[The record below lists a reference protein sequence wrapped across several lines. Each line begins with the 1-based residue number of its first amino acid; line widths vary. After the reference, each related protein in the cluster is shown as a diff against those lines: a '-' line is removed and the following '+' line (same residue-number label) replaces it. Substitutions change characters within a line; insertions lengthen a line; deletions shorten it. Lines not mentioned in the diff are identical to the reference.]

1 MSIVNYHPFF
11 YNTLKKAINLFN
23 KLNMNVP
30 QSAKKHEA
38 GINLSILGLCTVAFL
53 GMTLRTKM
61 LFNIP
66 FINYNYLSDAH
77 AHFAFNGWVTL
88 GLIVLMIRHILPAEF
103 QKKAIYWWL
112 TGSIFF
118 FSWVLLFTYAAE
130 GNGHFSTIFSTLLIF
145 ATYIFTWVFIRDAFK
160 AKVNK
165 IVLLLSVGALL
176 SLVLSSGGAF
186 MIAYLFS
193 VQSLN
198 GILYRDALFTYLH
211 FQYNGFFPLAIFAL
225 FLNYVNGKDISVNA
239 LQNMRK
245 LAISLPVTVIP
256 TLFLSYLW
264 HYPNIYVR
272 SVAFVGCICLY
283 IFLFQLFI
291 FLRSTWMILK
301 QMSRYAKVLGIL
313 TVIAVTIKII
323 LQTGTVIP
331 YVGIIVFGNRPIIIG
346 YIHLVMLGFITL
358 YLLSHLLREDLLDS
372 NRAFTRIGIVVF
384 SSGVIINELLLMS
397 QGLTQI
403 FMQFYPIFMWLLWG
417 TMIWLL
423 LGAILIFIARIREIV
438 QAKKQA

>member
-211 FQYNGFFPLAIFAL
+211 FQYNGFFSLAAL
-225 FLNYVNGKDISVNA
+225 ALLFQYFIPFLDSKGIRVLKWFSILLTCSV
-239 LQNMRK
+239 
-245 LAISLPVTVIP
+245 LPS
-256 TLFLSYLW
+256 LFLSYLW
-264 HYPNIYVR
+264 QDPRPLFWVVAVIGSILVFLSFLWFVMSIGVMRKSFHNLSPIVKYLF
-272 SVAFVGCICLY
+272 SVAILAFAVKLFLQGFLIIPVVGD
-283 IFLFQLFI
+283 Q
-291 FLRSTWMILK
+291 
-301 QMSRYAKVLGIL
+301 
-313 TVIAVTIKII
+313 
-323 LQTGTVIP
+323 
-331 YVGIIVFGNRPIIIG
+331 VFGNRPIIMAFL
-346 YIHLVMLGFITL
+346 HLVFLGFVTHF
-358 YLLSHLLREDLLDS
+358 LLGYYS
-372 NRAFTRIGIVVF
+372 NSGILNVRSIFTRFALILFSTAVICNEAILAMQGLSFTLGYSFCLWVLWVIGIF
-384 SSGVIINELLLMS
+384 LFIGALFIGISR
-397 QGLTQI
+397 
-403 FMQFYPIFMWLLWG
+403 
-417 TMIWLL
+417 MIT
-423 LGAILIFIARIREIV
+423 ARTNSI
-438 QAKKQA
+438 